1 MQLNLKLKNKKM
13 DLIFKCT
20 YAQTHMRARI
30 HIRIYIYNKN
40 YLTELTNK
48 SARACIILILF
59 N

>member
-1 MQLNLKLKNKKM
+1 M
-13 DLIFKCT
+13 
-20 YAQTHMRARI
+20 
-30 HIRIYIYNKN
+30 HIRTNTHACAYTHPHIYIYNKN